1 MYNYENIVNVHF
13 EVSSLCNAE
22 CPVCNRRLSGGP
34 KNPVM
39 IERAVTLEQF
49 KKWFSVDFLKQL
61 RQLLLCGNY
70 GDPMTAP
77 ELIPILRYFRE
88 LNPRASISM
97 NTNAGGRDK
106 KFWEDLSDVIGGYGR
121 VVFSVDG
128 LKDTNHLYRKGVNWD
143 KVMSAMTAF
152 TSTKKAQA
160 VWEFLVFEHNQHQ
173 IAEARQLSE
182 QLGFSEFWPKKAM
195 GFMNGDDGTPI
206 IRTLNTNGSFAYNL
220 YSPSDEWKNDAVK
233 TPIIRYK
240 NLKKNAVNHVDN
252 TVMKLEDITRTF
264 DYNRAPTEESLKTII
279 ADDSEGIEKL
289 DNCEIVCEALRFEY
303 MNKKTPVNSQSIFVS
318 STGTVFPCCFTASKY
333 LATAS
338 YETMQ
343 LRDFVESYGEETIT
357 LSDTR
362 DIKNIIQSDIMQTGY
377 VDRWNKNTVGEGKLY
392 TCGVFCG
399 KDVNTE
405 LKSTKESVGA
415 AYV

>member
-1 MYNYENIVNVHF
+1 MYNYENIINVHL

-22 CPVCNRRLSGGP
+22 CPICNRRLSGGP

-39 IERAVTLEQF
+39 IERAITLEQF

-61 RQLLLCGNY
+61 RQLLLFGNY

-88 LNPRASISM
+88 INPYASISM

-106 KFWEDLSDVIGGYGR
+106 KFWEDLSDVIGGFGR

-195 GFMNGDDGTPI
+195 GFMNGDDGTPV
-206 IRTLNTNGSFAYNL
+206 IRTLNTDGSFAYNL
-220 YSPSDEWKNDAVK
+220 YSPDDEWKNDAIK
-233 TPIIRYK
+233 TPTIRFK
-240 NLKKNAVNHVDN
+240 NMRNELDKDN
-252 TVMKLEDITRTF
+252 NNVMKLEDITKTF
-264 DYNRAPTEESLKTII
+264 DYNRAPAKESLKTII
-279 ADDSEGIEKL
+279 ASDSEGIEKL
-289 DNCEIVCEALRFEY
+289 DNCEIVCEALQFDHMHYDE
-303 MNKKTPVNSQSIFVS
+303 KHIWGQSIFVS

-333 LATAS
+333 WGTAS

-343 LRDFVESYGEETIT
+343 LRNFVESYGEETIT

-362 DIKNIIQSDIMQTGY
+362 DIRDIIQSDIMQTGY
-377 VDRWNKNTVGEGKLY
+377 VDSWNKNTIGEGKLY
-392 TCGVFCG
+392 TCGTFCG

-405 LKSTKESVGA
+405 LKSTKESMGIE
-415 AYV
+415 YV

>member
-88 LNPRASISM
+88 LNPTASISM

-195 GFMNGDDGTPI
+195 GFMNGDEGTPI

-220 YSPSDEWKNDAVK
+220 YSPSDEWKNDAIK
-233 TPIIRYK
+233 TPTIRYK
-240 NLKKNAVNHVDN
+240 NLKNELDVDN
-252 TVMKLEDITRTF
+252 TVMRLEDITQTF

-279 ADDSEGIEKL
+279 ADDSAGIEKL

-303 MNKKTPVNSQSIFVS
+303 MNKKTPTNSQSIFVS

-377 VDRWNKNTVGEGKLY
+377 VDRWNKSTIDEGKLY
-392 TCGVFCG
+392 TCGTFCG

-415 AYV
+415 VHV

>member
-1 MYNYENIVNVHF
+1 MYNYENIVNVHL

-61 RQLLLCGNY
+61 SQLLLCGNY

-88 LNPRASISM
+88 INPHASISM

-106 KFWEDLSDVIGGYGR
+106 KFWEDLSDVIGYGGR

-152 TSTKKAQA
+152 TSTKKSQA

-173 IAEARQLSE
+173 IEEARQLSE
-182 QLGFSEFWPKKAM
+182 QLGMTEFWPKKAM
-195 GFMNGDDGTPI
+195 GFATGHDGTPV
-206 IRTLNTNGSFAYNL
+206 IRTLNTDGSFAYNL
-220 YSPSDEWKNDAVK
+220 YSPHDEWKNDAIK
-233 TPIIRYK
+233 TPTIRFK
-240 NLKKNAVNHVDN
+240 ELDKDN
-252 TVMKLEDITRTF
+252 NMPMILEDITRTF
-264 DYNRAPTEESLKTII
+264 DYNRAPTEESLNTII
-279 ADDSEGIEKL
+279 ADDAEGIEKL
-289 DNCEIVCEALRFEY
+289 DKCKIVCEALQFGHGNHDEG
-303 MNKKTPVNSQSIFVS
+303 QSIFVS

-333 LATAS
+333 LGTAS

-357 LSDTR
+357 LSDIR

-377 VDRWNKNTVGEGKLY
+377 VNRWNKNTINGGKLY
-392 TCGVFCG
+392 TCGTFCG
-399 KDVNTE
+399 KDINTE
-405 LKSTKESVGA
+405 LKSTKKSMGTKHV
-415 AYV
+415 

>member
-88 LNPRASISM
+88 LNPYASISM

-106 KFWEDLSDVIGGYGR
+106 KFWEDLSDVIGGFGR

-128 LKDTNHLYRKGVNWD
+128 LEDTNHLYRKGVSWD
-143 KVMSAMTAF
+143 KVMNAMTAF
-152 TSTKKAQA
+152 TSTKKATA

-173 IAEARQLSE
+173 IAEARELSE
-182 QLGFSEFWPKKAM
+182 QLGFLEFWPKKAM

-220 YSPSDEWKNDAVK
+220 HSPSDEWKNEVIK
-233 TPIIRYK
+233 TPIIK
-240 NLKKNAVNHVDN
+240 FKKLQNELDVGNN
-252 TVMKLEDITRTF
+252 VMKLEDITQTF

-279 ADDSEGIEKL
+279 EEDADGIKKL
-289 DNCEIVCEALRFEY
+289 DKCKIVCEALRFEY
-303 MNKKTPVNSQSIFVS
+303 MHYDEDNQAQSIFVS
-318 STGTVFPCCFTASKY
+318 STGTVFPCCYTASKY
-333 LATAS
+333 LGTAS

-362 DIKNIIQSDIMQTGY
+362 DIKNIIQSDIMQLGY
-377 VDRWNKNTVGEGKLY
+377 VDRWNKNSIDEGKLF
-392 TCGVFCG
+392 TCGTFCG
-399 KDVNTE
+399 KDINIEVR
-405 LKSTKESVGA
+405 STKESAGA
-415 AYV
+415 VYV

>member
-22 CPVCNRRLSGGP
+22 CPVCNRRMSGGP

-88 LNPRASISM
+88 INPYASISM

-106 KFWEDLSDVIGGYGR
+106 KFWEDLSDVIGGNGR

-195 GFMNGDDGTPI
+195 GFMNGDDGTPV
-206 IRTLNTNGSFAYNL
+206 IRTLNTDGSFAYNL
-220 YSPSDEWKNDAVK
+220 YSPDDEWKNDAIK
-233 TPIIRYK
+233 TPTIRYK
-240 NLKKNAVNHVDN
+240 ELPSEASNI
-252 TVMKLEDITRTF
+252 VMKLEDITQTF
-264 DYNRAPTEESLKTII
+264 DYKESTEKSFKTII
-279 ADDSEGIEKL
+279 KNDLEGIEKL
-289 DNCEIVCEALRFEY
+289 DNCEIVCEALQFEY
-303 MNKKTPVNSQSIFVS
+303 MHYDKKKISTQSIFVT
-318 STGTVFPCCFTASKY
+318 STGAVFPCCFTASKY
-333 LATAS
+333 WGTAS

-362 DIKNIIQSDIMQTGY
+362 DIRDIIQSDIMQTGY